1 MDVRRLHYT
10 PAICIALRRLNDPNK
25 GRVMGLLRTILAKI
39 PLPVFNQPQRLL
51 QFWTYTADTRGSI
64 GALMPFTPSG
74 PTRRARAQ
82 RFKTLAAVLVLA
94 GAWMTRPAMAQQ
106 ALFVGSSIPALN
118 STAVNSITLTA
129 PTGVAAGELMI
140 AYVAQNYSYLSINQ
154 APSGWTNYQDSFITT
169 IGMAVFTKVA
179 TASDVGGVTTYTWTF
194 NESGVTAG
202 AILAF
207 GGLTTGYQIAAA
219 NIQGNAASTS
229 RTAPSVTPGSPDTM
243 LVTLYAVANGTA
255 DAQSSPSGLTQA
267 FDQSTQGG
275 TKGILL
281 SAFYGLITAST
292 ATGTLVSNSASS
304 VSAPNIGATLAL
316 IPLVGTTMAQWH
328 FDESAWTGTSGQVLD
343 SSGNG
348 YNATAEHG
356 ATTALTSPA
365 IAGTTAGTCGYGT
378 VNGSTQYVQMPSS
391 MPHVGNTFT
400 VTAWIRPTS
409 FTNGRIWIDDEN
421 YNGYAMSFGDLS
433 PGVMRFFS
441 RSPSLTILD
450 AYTTLSLNQWYFV
463 AIVMDAVTNQTMYL
477 YIFNSSGSLIN
488 LNSTSK
494 SSFSPGTGANAA
506 VGGNADGAVEGAILR
521 FQGNIDEVTVYP
533 IALNYNDV
541 VAAQTL
547 THSCG
552 IGSSVPDHY
561 SVSTP
566 GTAVNCQAAAVTVTA
581 LSSTQAI
588 LATTD
593 TIALSTSTGHGD
605 WTLTSGS
612 GTFVAGSSNSGAAS
626 YTYATSD
633 AGVAVFALR
642 DTYAETVTINVVDGS
657 ASATSGTAL
666 ASGDLPL
673 TFVAS
678 GFIVT
683 NGSNV
688 VTTIGTQQSGVTST
702 QSLALQAV
710 RTDTKTGA
718 CTSTFASGTTANIGL
733 AYQCNNP
740 TACVSGQTFTI
751 ANNGTST
758 NIASNPNSGI
768 SNYTT
773 VPLKFSTPNAE
784 APITLR
790 YSDAGQ
796 LTLVEKYAIPLG
808 SGASSANSMTGA
820 SQFVV
825 KPYTLSL
832 SNISRTKDGFAN
844 PGASTA
850 TGTVFIGAGQPFIA
864 AVTARNYQG
873 AATPNFGQETSPA
886 SVTLTSA
893 LVLPTGGDNPAISG
907 GFGAYSA
914 GSATGASFSWPE
926 VGSVTL
932 TPGVTNYLGSG
943 ALTGTSSGTVGRFVP
958 NNFATALN
966 TPIFATA
973 CSAGSFTY
981 VGQPFTYSVAPVITV
996 TAQALGGTTTQNY
1009 SGALFRLTN
1018 ASLTGRA
1025 YTPTPASAALTLTG
1039 LPATTADP
1047 AIVSLGSGQGSLT
1060 FSAGTGIAFARSTP
1074 TAPFNAN
1081 IALSMNVIDLD
1092 GVAATSNPV
1101 TFGVGTGILFTASAA
1116 QWYGRLA
1123 LRNALGS
1130 ELLDLPMSLTTQ
1142 YYLSTAQGFTSN
1154 TSDSCTTAPTIA
1166 FGNYQQNLNAGETC
1180 VRDSGSPG
1188 ISGVGCAAAASNR
1201 YTSPASVGAFNLI
1214 LAAPGSGN
1222 NGAADVTATAP
1233 SWLQYPWNAASGNTS
1248 PTGIA
1253 AFGEFPGPASR
1264 TYQREVY

>member
-1 MDVRRLHYT
+1 MPIT
-10 PAICIALRRLNDPNK
+10 PL
-25 GRVMGLLRTILAKI
+25 
-39 PLPVFNQPQRLL
+39 
-51 QFWTYTADTRGSI
+51 
-64 GALMPFTPSG
+64 G
-74 PTRRARAQ
+74 PTHRVRIQ

-94 GAWMTRPAMAQQ
+94 GAWMTRTAMAQQ
-106 ALFVGSSIPALN
+106 ATYVGSSVPAL
-118 STAVNSITLTA
+118 SSSAVNSITLTA

-154 APSGWTNYQDSFITT
+154 SPSGWTNYQDSFVTT

-179 TASDVGGVTTYTWTF
+179 TSADVGGSTTYTWTF
-194 NESGVTAG
+194 NESAVTAG

-219 NIQGNAASTS
+219 NIQGNTASTS
-229 RTAPSVTPGSPDTM
+229 RTAPSVTPGTPDTL

-255 DAQSSPSGLTQA
+255 DAQSSPAGLTQA
-267 FDQSTQGG
+267 FDRSTQGG
-275 TKGILL
+275 ANGILL
-281 SAFYGLITAST
+281 SAFYGLVTAST
-292 ATGTLVSNSASS
+292 ATGPQVSNSGSS
-304 VSAPNIGATLAL
+304 LSAPNIGATLAL
-316 IPLVGTTMAQWH
+316 IPLVGTAMAQWH
-328 FDESAWTGTSGQVLD
+328 FDESIWTGASGQVLD

-356 ATTALTSPA
+356 GTTANTSPA
-365 IAGTTAGTCGYGT
+365 IVGATGTCGYGT
-378 VNGSTQYVQMPSS
+378 FNGSTQYVQMPSS
-391 MPHVGNTFT
+391 LPHVGNTFT

-409 FTNGRIWIDDEN
+409 YTNGRIWIDDEN
-421 YNGYAMSFGDLS
+421 YNGYAMSFGDAS
-433 PGVMRFFS
+433 QGVMRFFS

-463 AIVMDAVTNQTMYL
+463 AIVMDAVTNQTMSL

-494 SSFSPGTGANAA
+494 TSFSPGTGANAA
-506 VGGNADGAVEGAILR
+506 VGGNADGAVEGAVLR

-533 IALNYNDV
+533 IALSYNDV

-547 THSCG
+547 AHPCG
-552 IGSSVPDHY
+552 TAAATPDHY

-566 GTAVNCQAAAVTVTA
+566 GTAVNCQAATVTVSA
-581 LSSTQAI
+581 LSSTQA
-588 LATTD
+588 LVATSD

-605 WTLTSGS
+605 WTLISGG
-612 GTFVAGSSNSGAAS
+612 GTFVAGGSNSGTAS
-626 YTYATSD
+626 YTYAIAD
-633 AGVAVFALR
+633 GGVAVFALR
-642 DTYAETVTINVVDGS
+642 DTYAETVTINVADGS
-657 ASATSGTAL
+657 ASATSGSAL

-688 VTTIGTQQSGVTST
+688 ATTIGTQRSGVTSS

-718 CTSTFASGTTANIGL
+718 CTSAFASGTTANVGL

-740 TACVSGQTFTI
+740 TACVAGQTLTI
-751 ANNGTST
+751 GNNGVST
-758 NIASNPNSGI
+758 NIAANPNSGV
-768 SNYTT
+768 SSYTA
-773 VPLKFSTPNAE
+773 VPLKFSTANAE
-784 APITLR
+784 APITLT

-796 LTLVEKYAIPLG
+796 VTLAEKYAIPLG
-808 SGASSANSMTGA
+808 NGSSSANFMTGA

-825 KPYTLSL
+825 EPYTLQL
-832 SNISRTKDGFAN
+832 SKISRTRDGFAN
-844 PGASTA
+844 PGAGTA
-850 TGTVFIGAGQPFIA
+850 GGAVFIGAGQAFTA
-864 AVTARNYQG
+864 AVTALNYQG
-873 AATPNFGQETSPA
+873 VATPNFGQETSPA
-886 SVTLTSA
+886 NVTLTPA
-893 LVLPTGGDNPAISG
+893 LVLPTSGDNPAVG
-907 GFGAYSA
+907 GSFGAYTA
-914 GSATGASFSWPE
+914 GSSTGSSFSWPE
-926 VGSVTL
+926 VGSITL
-932 TPGVTNYLGSG
+932 TPAVANYLGGG
-943 ALTGTSSGTVGRFVP
+943 ALTGTTSGPVGRFVP

-966 TPIFATA
+966 TPVFATA

-981 VGQPFTYSVAPVITV
+981 VGQPFTYAVAPVISV

-1009 SGALFRLTN
+1009 SGSLFRLSN

-1025 YTPTPASAALTLTG
+1025 YTPTPASPALALGG

-1047 AIVSLGSGQGSLT
+1047 AIVSLGGGQGTLT

-1074 TAPFNAN
+1074 VAPFNAN
-1081 IALSMNVIDLD
+1081 IALSIDVIDLD
-1092 GVAATSNPV
+1092 GVAATVNPV
-1101 TFGVGTGILFTASAA
+1101 TFGAGSGMLFTASPA

-1123 LRNALGS
+1123 LRDAVGS

-1142 YYLSTAQGFTSN
+1142 YYASTALGFATN
-1154 TSDSCTTAPTIA
+1154 TNDSCTSAPAIA
-1166 FGNYQQNLNAGETC
+1166 FSNYQQNLSAAKLC

-1188 ISGVGCAAAASNR
+1188 VSGAGCAAAASSR
-1201 YTSPASVGAFNLI
+1201 YTSPASAGVFNLI

-1222 NGAADVTATAP
+1222 NGAANATATAP
-1233 SWLQYPWNAASGNTS
+1233 SWLEYPWNAASGDTS

-1253 AFGEFPGPASR
+1253 TFGVYPGPASR

>member
-1 MDVRRLHYT
+1 
-10 PAICIALRRLNDPNK
+10 
-25 GRVMGLLRTILAKI
+25 
-39 PLPVFNQPQRLL
+39 
-51 QFWTYTADTRGSI
+51 
-64 GALMPFTPSG
+64 MPPTPSR
-74 PTRRARAQ
+74 PSRRARAQ
-82 RFKTLAAVLVLA
+82 RFTALAAVLLVA
-94 GAWMTRPAMAQQ
+94 GTWIARPAMAQQ
-106 ALFVGSSIPALN
+106 AIYVGSSRPAF
-118 STAVNSITLTA
+118 SSAAVNTITLTA

-154 APSGWTNYQDSFITT
+154 APSGWTNYQDSFVTT

-179 TASDVGGVTTYTWTF
+179 TASDVAGTSTYTWTF
-194 NESGVTAG
+194 NESAVTAG

-229 RTAPSVTPGSPDTM
+229 RTAPSVTPGTPDTM

-255 DAQSSPSGLTQA
+255 DAQSSPAGLTQA
-267 FDQSTQGG
+267 FDQGTQGG
-275 TKGILL
+275 TSGILL

-292 ATGTLVSNSASS
+292 ATGTLVSTSGSS

-316 IPLVGTTMAQWH
+316 IPLVATAKAQWH

-356 ATTALTSPA
+356 GSTVRTSPA

-378 VNGSTQYVQMPSS
+378 FNGSTQYVQMPSS

-421 YNGYAMSFGDLS
+421 YDGYAMSFGDSS

-450 AYTTLSLNQWYFV
+450 AYATLSLNQWYFV
-463 AIVMDAVTNQTMYL
+463 AIVMDAVTNQTMSL
-477 YIFNSSGSLIN
+477 YVFNSSGSLVN

-494 SSFSPGTGANAA
+494 SSFSPGSGANAA
-506 VGGNADGAVEGAILR
+506 VGGNADGAVEGGVLR

-533 IALNYNDV
+533 IALNYNQV
-541 VAAQTL
+541 VAATTL

-552 IGSSVPDHY
+552 GGASVPDHY

-581 LSSTQAI
+581 LNSSQTAI
-588 LATTD
+588 PTTD

-612 GTFVAGSSNSGAAS
+612 GTLVAGGSNSGTAS
-626 YTYATSD
+626 YTYATAD
-633 AGVAVFALR
+633 AGAAVFALR

-688 VTTIGTQQSGVTST
+688 ASNIGTQRSGLTST

-710 RTDTKTGA
+710 RTDSKTGA
-718 CTSTFASGTTANIGL
+718 CTSTFASGTTVNIGL

-740 TACVSGQTFTI
+740 TSCVAGQSLTVT
-751 ANNGTST
+751 NNGTST
-758 NIASNPNSGI
+758 NIASNPNSAI
-768 SNYTT
+768 SSYTT
-773 VPLKFSTPNAE
+773 VPLTFSTANAE
-784 APITLR
+784 APITLQ

-796 LTLVEKYAIPLG
+796 VTLLEKYALPLG
-808 SGASSANSMTGA
+808 SGASSVNSMTGA

-825 KPYTLSL
+825 EPYTLTL
-832 SNISRTKDGFAN
+832 SNISRTRDGFAN
-844 PGASTA
+844 PGANTA
-850 TGTVFIGAGQPFIA
+850 VGSVFIGAGQPFTVT
-864 AVTARNYQG
+864 VTARNYQG

-886 SVTLTSA
+886 SVTLSSA
-893 LVLPTGGDNPAISG
+893 LVLPIGGDNPALSG
-907 GFGAYSA
+907 IFGGYTA
-914 GSATGASFSWPE
+914 GAATGSSFSWPE
-926 VGSVTL
+926 VGSITL
-932 TPGVTNYLGSG
+932 NPVVANYLGAGAVTGTPSG
-943 ALTGTSSGTVGRFVP
+943 AVGRFVP

-981 VGQPFTYSVAPVITV
+981 VGQPFIFSVAPVISV

-1009 SGALFRLTN
+1009 SGSLFRLTN

-1025 YTPTPASAALTLTG
+1025 YTPTPASPALTLTG
-1039 LPATTADP
+1039 LPPSTADP
-1047 AIVSLGSGQGSLT
+1047 VIVGLGSGQGTLT
-1060 FSAGTGIAFARSTP
+1060 FNAGTGIAFARSIP
-1074 TAPFNAN
+1074 SAPFNAN
-1081 IALSMNVIDLD
+1081 IALSINVIDLD
-1092 GVAATSNPV
+1092 GVAATANPV
-1101 TFGVGTGILFTASAA
+1101 SFGAGTGIMFTASAA

-1130 ELLDLPMSLTTQ
+1130 ELLDLPISLTTQ
-1142 YYLSTAQGFTSN
+1142 YYSSTAQGFTTN
-1154 TSDSCTTAPTIA
+1154 TSDSCSTAPSIA
-1166 FGNYQQNLNAGETC
+1166 FSNYLQNLRAGEIC
-1180 VRDSGSPG
+1180 VRDSGNPG
-1188 ISGVGCAAAASNR
+1188 ISGAGCAAAAANG
-1201 YTSPASVGAFNLI
+1201 YTSPASAGAFNLI
-1214 LAAPGSGN
+1214 LSAPGSGN
-1222 NGAADVTATAP
+1222 NGAAEVTATAP
-1233 SWLQYPWNAASGNTS
+1233 AWLQFPWNASSGNTS

-1253 AFGEFPGPASR
+1253 TFGEFPAPASR